1 MAQHRLAALRG
12 QPLSLDWT
20 CFGGGVL
27 YEERFGVD
35 RECDPE
41 LAARVHPLHELQG
54 TPDAPGLY
62 RYPVASGAT
71 LYVDR
76 DPYHPTP
83 PLCEDLFT
91 SHSTFVT
98 PKNVHHFLK
107 FCNNLF
113 YFLIWRIKHLLH
125 APLGILDFSVST
137 GCWRWSLRSCSR
149 YGGGLRGALAGLRP
163 GPNPPHASDRGSQ
176 SILGDL

>member
-113 YFLIWRIKHLLH
+113 YFLITQEMRPDGRSFRRRIFLLYL
-125 APLGILDFSVST
+125 PSV
-137 GCWRWSLRSCSR
+137 
-149 YGGGLRGALAGLRP
+149 GGRVFGAVADMEVVFVEL
-163 GPNPPHASDRGSQ
+163 
-176 SILGDL
+176 